1 MGRAKVNLIPL
12 HHWAARYNTGLLN
25 KLTPKGVVFS
35 FLFFSFLFFSFLSIP
50 CQCMYIHVVV
60 LLMLTYACP
69 IICLHA
75 LMVFVS

>member
-35 FLFFSFLFFSFLSIP
+35 FLFFSFLFFSFLFFLYPVSV
-50 CQCMYIHVVV
+50 C
-60 LLMLTYACP
+60 TYMWLFFSC
-69 IICLHA
+69 
-75 LMVFVS
+75 